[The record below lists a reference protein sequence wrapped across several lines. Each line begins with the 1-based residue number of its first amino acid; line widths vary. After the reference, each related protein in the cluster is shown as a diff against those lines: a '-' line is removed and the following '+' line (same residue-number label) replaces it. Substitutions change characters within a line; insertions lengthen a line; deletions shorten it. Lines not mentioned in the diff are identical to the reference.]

1 MISGLKILKN
11 FSIHQYRHTEKAV
24 TARLILKY
32 PCPFE
37 HARIKMLFDFL
48 FFYSLTMFPMLFVL
62 AYVQDYVN
70 LGITACFIGILVCCL
85 FLMSLGTGTAV
96 AGTIAALNTLLIPM
110 LSSFA
115 NDLDVS
121 PIYAMP
127 WMMACMLGYFAVN
140 FRTAIALG
148 ALLFLYLGLVAYM
161 KINHLPVYLPATYS
175 APDKY
180 LATPFLMAAYLIV
193 FLRVWGVYYRNITRL
208 ERKQTLEKQQQF
220 SALINQ
226 NLTKQF
232 LLLKGLSRSGK
243 HEFQEGNLE
252 MMDACFSEI
261 EKQCDTAIH
270 FLDGS
275 RPETNPA

>member
-1 MISGLKILKN
+1 MIPGSQILKN
-11 FSIHQYRHTEKAV
+11 FSIYIYRSTEKAV
-24 TARLILKY
+24 TGRLILRSTGA
-32 PCPFE
+32 FE
-37 HARIKMLFDFL
+37 QARIKMLFDYL
-48 FFYSLTMFPMLFVL
+48 FFFSLTMLPMLFVL
-62 AYVQDYVN
+62 LYLKDYVN
-70 LGITACFIGILVCCL
+70 LAITASFVGIFIMCALAMSWGI
-85 FLMSLGTGTAV
+85 SIAATGTV
-96 AGTIAALNTLLIPM
+96 TALNTLLIPM

-140 FRTAIALG
+140 LRTALGLG

-161 KINHLPVYLPATYS
+161 KINHFAVFLPSSYS
-175 APDKY
+175 APDRY
-180 LATPFLMAAYLIV
+180 VATPFLMAGYLIV

-208 ERKQTLEKQQQF
+208 EQKLTLEKQQQF

-243 HEFQEGNLE
+243 NEYLEGNLE
-252 MMDACFSEI
+252 LLDACFSEI
-261 EKQCDTAIH
+261 EKQCDSAIH
-270 FLDGS
+270 FLDTTKK
-275 RPETNPA
+275 ED